1 MELPN
6 LDKYRALVAANEE
19 RMRRE
24 YRFRVYCVKGL
35 EFHYR
40 ASYATADLAIH
51 QAKLWAN
58 SSYLP
63 HNTYIVIDASKLS
76 YIEPIEVRNAV
87 R

>member
-24 YRFRVYCVKGL
+24 YRYRVYCVKGL
-35 EFHYR
+35 ELHYR
-40 ASYATADLAIH
+40 ASYATPELAVQ

-58 SSYLP
+58 SAYLP
-63 HNTYIVIDASKLS
+63 HNTYIVIDATTLS
-76 YIEPIEVRNAV
+76 YIEPNEKRNEVR
-87 R
+87 